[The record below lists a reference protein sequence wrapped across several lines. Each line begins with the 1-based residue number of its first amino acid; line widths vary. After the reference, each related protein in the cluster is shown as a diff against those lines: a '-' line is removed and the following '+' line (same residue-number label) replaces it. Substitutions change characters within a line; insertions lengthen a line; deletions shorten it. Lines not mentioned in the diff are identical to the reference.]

1 MSKGTRYTDE
11 FKAKAVRLLTESRP
25 SYSSETK
32 AIAEVA
38 RDPGVSSETLRR
50 WRNQSDASAAEQ
62 SEQSAQEAMAEL
74 KRLRAENAELRRA
87 AQAVPGRGRPG
98 AGDVPMGLM
107 VELETPPRQPG
118 LQDTRA
124 GRNRVLYEPGDT
136 SRLTIKAE
144 QKPDQFS
151 RHPLSSCLNDND
163 AHSGSYGPSFTT
175 LLIHARACTM
185 PPVNAVTY
193 RTAALLSSLIEPLSS
208 PVEFDSGGTADD
220 TRDTSCP
227 ATVIG
232 NWASPPRQGA
242 AHPHCCHAAVWWV
255 PANTDQHG
263 ERAGTRYTEDI
274 QRYKAE
280 GNVMGFVNFIIELLK
295 DPRAAIASWIAMGV
309 APTLGFIFL
318 IVFIETGV
326 VFFPFLPGDSLLF
339 AAGFFAA
346 PDATTGESAL
356 PLMALLPVVWCAPII
371 GDQCNYF
378 IGHFFGRRIIESG
391 KVKALTPERLSK
403 TEAMIEKWGPLAV
416 FLGRFFPFIR
426 TFMPFISGI
435 SGMRWARFTPFSMLG
450 GLCWS
455 TLFTLLG
462 YFFGGIPVVQENF
475 ELVIVAILVISL
487 IPTIVGLLKAKFGK
501 KQPAAE

>member
-32 AIAEVA
+32 AIAEAA

-220 TRDTSCP
+220 TPRHIMP
-227 ATVIG
+227 G
-232 NWASPPRQGA
+232 NRHRQLGLAAPTRCRPPPLLPCGGM
-242 AHPHCCHAAVWWV
+242 VGSG
-255 PANTDQHG
+255 QHG
-263 ERAGTRYTEDI
+263 PARRARRDEIHRGHTKVQGGR
-274 QRYKAE
+274 QRH
-280 GNVMGFVNFIIELLK
+280 GFRQFHH
-295 DPRAAIASWIAMGV
+295 RTAQGSAR
-309 APTLGFIFL
+309 
-318 IVFIETGV
+318 
-326 VFFPFLPGDSLLF
+326 GD
-339 AAGFFAA
+339 
-346 PDATTGESAL
+346 
-356 PLMALLPVVWCAPII
+356 
-371 GDQCNYF
+371 
-378 IGHFFGRRIIESG
+378 R
-391 KVKALTPERLSK
+391 
-403 TEAMIEKWGPLAV
+403 
-416 FLGRFFPFIR
+416 
-426 TFMPFISGI
+426 
-435 SGMRWARFTPFSMLG
+435 
-450 GLCWS
+450 
-455 TLFTLLG
+455 
-462 YFFGGIPVVQENF
+462 
-475 ELVIVAILVISL
+475 
-487 IPTIVGLLKAKFGK
+487 
-501 KQPAAE
+501 

>member
-1 MSKGTRYTDE
+1 
-11 FKAKAVRLLTESRP
+11 
-25 SYSSETK
+25 
-32 AIAEVA
+32 
-38 RDPGVSSETLRR
+38 
-50 WRNQSDASAAEQ
+50 
-62 SEQSAQEAMAEL
+62 
-74 KRLRAENAELRRA
+74 
-87 AQAVPGRGRPG
+87 
-98 AGDVPMGLM
+98 
-107 VELETPPRQPG
+107 
-118 LQDTRA
+118 
-124 GRNRVLYEPGDT
+124 
-136 SRLTIKAE
+136 
-144 QKPDQFS
+144 
-151 RHPLSSCLNDND
+151 
-163 AHSGSYGPSFTT
+163 
-175 LLIHARACTM
+175 M

-280 GNVMGFVNFIIELLK
+280 GNVMGFANFIIELLK

-391 KVKALTPERLSK
+391 KVKALTPKRLAK

-426 TFMPFISGI
+426 TFMPFLSGI
-435 SGMRWARFTPFSMLG
+435 SGMRWARFTPFSVLG